1 MDMESSFAQKNQVVL
16 KKKAQQN
23 ANLFKYAEPG

>member
-16 KKKAQQN
+16 KKKALRN
-23 ANLFKYAEPG
+23 AKLIYDA